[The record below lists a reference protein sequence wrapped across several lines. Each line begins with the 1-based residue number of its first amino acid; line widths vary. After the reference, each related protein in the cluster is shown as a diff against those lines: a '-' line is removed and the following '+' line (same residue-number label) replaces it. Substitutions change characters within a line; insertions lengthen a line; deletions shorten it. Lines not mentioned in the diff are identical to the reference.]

1 VAYFQQLIAEAQKR
15 MGLKLEKKTAKP
27 EPDVNSPV
35 IPFKRPSGEP
45 SPADSVRREI
55 ADLRRLV
62 EVLVA
67 ETPGINMPAE
77 YAVHYKA
84 LMDAGVARKAAAEL
98 LAAAIRDSDL
108 AIIRSPRVFTER
120 VANEIR
126 KRVCV
131 TGGIGLSA
139 GTCRRVALVG
149 ATGVGKTTNLAKLAA
164 QFGVR
169 QHATVGLITADT
181 YRVAAPEQLRV
192 FANIIGL
199 PMKVVNNARE
209 MTGAIES
216 FRGCDVVLIDTAG
229 GSQFNKGQLRE
240 LREMLQ
246 GAAPHEIL
254 LMLAANTQFDD
265 QQQIVTNFMPLKPT
279 SLFFSKLDETRRYG
293 SLYTVLAE
301 TGLPMS
307 YLSTGQDVPNDL
319 VLAQPDIVADL
330 VLRGRSERLGAAH
343 ER

>member
-1 VAYFQQLIAEAQKR
+1 
-15 MGLKLEKKTAKP
+15 
-27 EPDVNSPV
+27 
-35 IPFKRPSGEP
+35 
-45 SPADSVRREI
+45 
-55 ADLRRLV
+55 
-62 EVLVA
+62 
-67 ETPGINMPAE
+67 
-77 YAVHYKA
+77 
-84 LMDAGVARKAAAEL
+84 
-98 LAAAIRDSDL
+98 
-108 AIIRSPRVFTER
+108 
-120 VANEIR
+120 
-126 KRVCV
+126 V

-199 PMKVVNNARE
+199 PMKVVSNARE
-209 MTGAIES
+209 MTEAIEA
-216 FRGCDVVLIDTAG
+216 FRGCDVVFIDTAG

-246 GAAPHEIL
+246 GAVPHEIL